1 MLVNK
6 AWIFTVCTLLIL
18 FSYLKKRTD
27 VEQCVTVQCIQK
39 IKCNLFSFLLRHIVP
54 YTVPHLCPFQASF
67 PFYNHHSDL
76 ILNEGQIAFATFD
89 LDKDKRSLSIFSH
102 YQLTDNA
109 APSSMPKSSNC
120 WNWSHMWIPVV
131 LQNTFPRLGRARAPR
146 VSRAGIGAHTLQ
158 ANAESTGRGAA
169 CIVYMAHAIHLYSWG
184 FVRRKARLL
193 WL

>member
-1 MLVNK
+1 M
-6 AWIFTVCTLLIL
+6 
-18 FSYLKKRTD
+18 D
-27 VEQCVTVQCIQK
+27 VEQCITVALQCIK
-39 IKCNLFSFLLRHIVP
+39 KVKCNSFSFLLRHIVP
-54 YTVPHLCPFQASF
+54 YTVPHLCPFHTSF

-76 ILNEGQIAFATFD
+76 ILNGRQIAFAISD
-89 LDKDKRSLSIFSH
+89 LDKDKRSLSIASH

-109 APSSMPKSSNC
+109 APPSMPKSSKC

-146 VSRAGIGAHTLQ
+146 KKKLAACH
-158 ANAESTGRGAA
+158 ARGSDLMPYRQMLKALGGGGA
-169 CIVYMAHAIHLYSWG
+169 CIVYTAHAIHLYSWG